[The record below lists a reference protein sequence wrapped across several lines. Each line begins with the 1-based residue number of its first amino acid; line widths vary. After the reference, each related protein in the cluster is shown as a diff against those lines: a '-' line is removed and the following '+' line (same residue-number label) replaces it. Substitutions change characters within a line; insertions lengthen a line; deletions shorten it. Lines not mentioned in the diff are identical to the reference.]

1 MRCLRA
7 HFFTRRFFLALAAL
21 SVSFVAA
28 FFVPALFAPTK
39 FAFMSLVIAAA
50 AEFVL
55 LHRSEGI
62 TAARRTA
69 ERLSNGDENTVEID
83 VTNDYP
89 FTVSLQ
95 IIDELPIPFQKR
107 DLVIRA
113 RMTAGA
119 SNRFSYKVRP
129 VERGEYRFGALNVY
143 AASPLGIIERRF
155 RFAVDATVRVY
166 PSIIQMKRYDLFA
179 VSHRLVDAGL
189 KRLRRVGV
197 SFEFDQLR
205 RYVHGDDYRAI
216 NWKATARKAELMV
229 NQFRDERSQ
238 SLYAVID
245 MGRGMKMPF
254 AGMTLLDYAINTALV
269 IANVAIRRE
278 DRAGVITFDERVES
292 VLPAARDH
300 RQIFRILELLYNC
313 RTGFLEPNYDHL
325 HAEVARKIN
334 QRSLILLFTNFESL
348 SSLRRALP
356 SLVAM
361 SRRHCLVAILFLNK
375 ELERFIEEPA
385 ESVVEVYEK
394 TVAEQFSF
402 EKRQIA
408 KEIERHG
415 IRVLLTLPEHLT
427 IDTINTYLEIKS
439 RGLV

>member
-1 MRCLRA
+1 MRFLRA
-7 HFFTRRFFLALAAL
+7 HFFTRSFFLALAAL
-21 SVSFVAA
+21 AVSFVAS
-28 FFVPALFAPTK
+28 FFVPVLFAPAK
-39 FAFMSLVIAAA
+39 FALISLAIAAA

-62 TAARRTA
+62 AATRRMP
-69 ERLSNGDENTVEID
+69 ERLSNGDENTVEVA

-89 FTVSLQ
+89 FPVSLQ
-95 IIDELPIPFQKR
+95 IIDELPFQFQKR

-113 RMTAGA
+113 HVGAGL
-119 SNRFSYKVRP
+119 SDRFFYKLRP
-129 VERGEYRFGALNVY
+129 VERGEYRFGALNIY
-143 AASPLGIIERRF
+143 ASSPLGLLERRY
-155 RFAVDATVRVY
+155 RFAVDARVRVY
-166 PSIIQMKRYDLFA
+166 PSIIQMRRYDLFA

-189 KRLRRVGV
+189 KKLRRVGV
-197 SFEFDQLR
+197 SFEFDQIR
-205 RYVHGDDYRAI
+205 RYIHGDDYRTI

-238 SLYAVID
+238 SVYAVID

-254 AGMTLLDYAINTALV
+254 AGMTLLDHAINTALV

-278 DRAGVITFDERVES
+278 DKAGVITFDERVEA
-292 VLPAARDH
+292 VLPAGRDH
-300 RQIFRILELLYNC
+300 SQIVRILELLYNC
-313 RTGFLEPNYDHL
+313 RTGFLEPNYEHL
-325 HAEVARKIN
+325 HAEVARKISK
-334 QRSLILLFTNFESL
+334 RSLILLFTNFESL
-348 SSLRRALP
+348 SSLQRALP
-356 SLVAM
+356 SLAAM

-375 ELERFIEEPA
+375 ELERFIEGPA
-385 ESVVEVYEK
+385 GSLVEVYEK
-394 TVAEQFSF
+394 TVAEKFSF

-415 IRVLLTLPEHLT
+415 IRVLCTLPEHLT